1 MVQHFPE
8 FLEKR
13 TTSRGIPKFVKISYR
28 EFPLHL
34 IFLSEFPEFAIEWFT
49 FRKVNNFRI
58 SWKISVEIFVPFVL
72 LSKFLEFLVEW
83 KATLDKLMVG
93 KKKWTDGVFQV
104 EFLSRKRHERL
115 VT

>member
-13 TTSRGIPKFVKISYR
+13 TTSRGIPKFVKISFR
-28 EFPLHL
+28 EFPFHL

-83 KATLDKLMVG
+83 KATLDKLIVG
-93 KKKWTDGVFQV
+93 KKSGQT
-104 EFLSRKRHERL
+104 EFSRLNFSAEKDMNL
-115 VT
+115 G